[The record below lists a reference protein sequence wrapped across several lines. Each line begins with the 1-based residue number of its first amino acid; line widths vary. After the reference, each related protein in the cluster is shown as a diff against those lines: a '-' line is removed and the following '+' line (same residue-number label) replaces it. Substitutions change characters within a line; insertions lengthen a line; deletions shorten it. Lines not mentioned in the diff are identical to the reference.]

1 MRVSKCKF
9 RHLYP
14 IDMSEPDDCIAEL
27 DAWIKVMKDDIYNNN
42 IKGPSNDQGV
52 LTNYINDLE
61 VFANRLNREIKAENS
76 GELNTMK
83 WPESLMECIKDMN
96 KRIVILDRIEHWCIR
111 YPFVRSK
118 LHLEELA
125 RENAGVN

>member
-1 MRVSKCKF
+1 MRLTNYKF
-9 RHLYP
+9 RHFYP
-14 IDMSEPDDCIAEL
+14 IEMSEPDECIAEL
-27 DAWIKVMKDDIYNNN
+27 DKWIKTIKDDIYNNN
-42 IKGPSNDQGV
+42 IKGPSNDQAV
-52 LTNYINDLE
+52 LTNYMNDLE
-61 VFANRLNREIKAENS
+61 IFANNLNRQIKAENMS
-76 GELNTMK
+76 ELNTMN

>member
-1 MRVSKCKF
+1 
-9 RHLYP
+9 
-14 IDMSEPDDCIAEL
+14 MSEPDECIAEL
-27 DAWIKVMKDDIYNNN
+27 DKWIKNIKDKIYNDN
-42 IKGPSNDQGV
+42 IKGPNNNQDV
-52 LTNYINDLE
+52 LTNYINELE
-61 VFANRLNREIKAENS
+61 VFANNLNREIKAENTA
-76 GELNTMK
+76 ELNTMK

-96 KRIVILDRIEHWCIR
+96 MRIVILDRIEYWCIR

>member
-1 MRVSKCKF
+1 
-9 RHLYP
+9 
-14 IDMSEPDDCIAEL
+14 MSEPDECIAEL
-27 DAWIKVMKDDIYNNN
+27 DKWIKNIKDKIYNDN
-42 IKGPSNDQGV
+42 IKGPNNDQAV

-61 VFANRLNREIKAENS
+61 VFANNLNREIKAENTA
-76 GELNTMK
+76 ELNGMK
-83 WPESLMECIKDMN
+83 WPESLMECIKDINM
-96 KRIVILDRIEHWCIR
+96 RIVILDRIEYWCIR